1 VTLRIVT
8 DLHHSVLYE
17 SLAILFVDRAILG
30 PAELLVWMDG
40 HYVTQSGPQTEE
52 FGRTPYAVPSEWIK
66 DSLSADIVISTVGGT
81 REPMRSLAESVGA
94 LYVDHIGNAWDQ
106 PIGPNI
112 LWAVKNGGTS
122 GVTYHPE
129 FHRVPWVPPTGNRIG
144 SFHASFAHSPCRKWW
159 DEAQAAHPEYEWRI
173 YGTIEDQLR
182 PHQVA
187 QARSDCI
194 AIWHCKDA
202 DGYGFGVHEAFASGR
217 TVIGHASHY
226 TGKIA
231 EPLFSKAGLTYLEPD
246 MWAAPLEQVGFHG
259 MARFEQ
265 LVDFDAEADMVRDYL
280 EARL

>member
-1 VTLRIVT
+1 
-8 DLHHSVLYE
+8 
-17 SLAILFVDRAILG
+17 
-30 PAELLVWMDG
+30 
-40 HYVTQSGPQTEE
+40 
-52 FGRTPYAVPSEWIK
+52 
-66 DSLSADIVISTVGGT
+66 
-81 REPMRSLAESVGA
+81 MRSFAEHFGA

-144 SFHASFAHSPCRKWW
+144 TFHASFSGLACATLWAA
-159 DEAQAAHPEYEWRI
+159 EAERHPEYEWVQ
-173 YGTIEDQLR
+173 YGTVEALLR
-182 PHQVA
+182 PHEVA

-217 TVIGHASHY
+217 AVIGHASHY
-226 TGKIA
+226 EGKLA
-231 EPLFSKAGLTYLEPD
+231 EPLFSQGWTHLEPGDD
-246 MWAAPLEQVGFHG
+246 MNRDVLRLVGGNGGDLFQ
-259 MARFEQ
+259 MS
-265 LVDFDAEADMVRDYL
+265 VDFDAEADMVRDYL

>member
-1 VTLRIVT
+1 M
-8 DLHHSVLYE
+8 
-17 SLAILFVDRAILG
+17 LFVDRAILG
-30 PAELLVWMDG
+30 EAELFGWVDG
-40 HYVTQSGPQTEE
+40 HYQAKVGYGTEE
-52 FGRTPYAVPSEWIK
+52 FGRFPVLVSSEWLK
-66 DSLSADIVISTVGGT
+66 RMGADIVISTVGGT

-94 LYVDHIGNAWDQ
+94 LYIDHIGNAWDQ

-112 LWAVKNGGTS
+112 LWAVTNGGTS

-159 DEAQAAHPEYEWRI
+159 DEASEAHPEYEWRI
-173 YGTIEDQLR
+173 FGTIEDQLR

-217 TVIGHASHY
+217 AVIGHKSHY
-226 TGKIA
+226 EGKIA
-231 EPLFSKAGLTYLEPD
+231 EPLFGQGWSHLEPGD
-246 MWAAPLEQVGFHG
+246 TLDPMHFDAIGRF
-259 MARFEQ
+259 ARAEFDS